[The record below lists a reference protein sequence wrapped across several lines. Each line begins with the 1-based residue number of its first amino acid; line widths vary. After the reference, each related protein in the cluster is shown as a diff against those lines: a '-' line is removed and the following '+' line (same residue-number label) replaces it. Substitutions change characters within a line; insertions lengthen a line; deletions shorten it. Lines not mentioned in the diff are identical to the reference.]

1 LEIEGFR
8 SRNQEIG
15 STLRPSWRSP
25 TCASTSPASIC
36 WGYSNALSSQVP
48 MAAREEAIRKPG
60 RQKRGKDSRRIPNRE
75 LKEAELGFL
84 DAQARCAALDC
95 FKHSIFA
102 AVPGGLKL
110 KRSRSEI
117 RKSTL
122 WRSSST
128 RASTSI
134 PRRPTRESFGV
145 AFAEEAEPLPQ
156 VARAHH
162 RLN

>member
-1 LEIEGFR
+1 M
-8 SRNQEIG
+8 
-15 STLRPSWRSP
+15 T
-25 TCASTSPASIC
+25 
-36 WGYSNALSSQVP
+36 
-48 MAAREEAIRKPG
+48 AREEAIRKPG

-84 DAQARCAALDC
+84 DAQARRAALDC

-122 WRSSST
+122 WRVHLTLIKHGDQWQIMNFRVNSP
-128 RASTSI
+128 AL
-134 PRRPTRESFGV
+134 
-145 AFAEEAEPLPQ
+145 LPE
-156 VARAHH
+156 
-162 RLN
+162 

>member
-8 SRNQEIG
+8 SGNQEIG
-15 STLRPSWRSP
+15 STLRPSWSSP

-84 DAQARCAALDC
+84 DAQARRAALDC

-122 WRSSST
+122 WRVHLTLIKHGDQWQIMNFRVNSP
-128 RASTSI
+128 AL
-134 PRRPTRESFGV
+134 
-145 AFAEEAEPLPQ
+145 LPE
-156 VARAHH
+156 
-162 RLN
+162 